1 MEIFLTT
8 RQAKPAGVS
17 LQAQFEEGNPFF
29 MTINNRDGF
38 SRPLAAVG
46 TRQSDETVE
55 ILLIP
60 IG

>member
-1 MEIFLTT
+1 MEIFLTI

-46 TRQSDETVE
+46 GETVE